1 MDKVCLY
8 KLQKDILVEF
18 VCKNFNNL
26 SVKEFGQLYREKCL
40 KEMNKYRQLLYKPYS
55 IRGFLVNYKKGGII
69 YVAKYV
75 GFYREIYILDNRM
88 EDMYGNSSVFQN
100 MSLLLVNIK
109 QILVDE
115 NFESEDIDEMIKV
128 IEILVKTYY
137 EKKEMKK
144 DIKNNN
150 LYF

>member
-1 MDKVCLY
+1 MDKLWLY
-8 KLQKDILVEF
+8 KFSKNILVEF

-26 SVKEFGQLYREKCL
+26 SMKELGQLYREKCL

-69 YVAKYV
+69 YVAKFV

-100 MSLLLVNIK
+100 MGLLLVNIK

-115 NFESEDIDEMIKV
+115 KFESENIHEMIKV